1 MNPRVK
7 MERKCNES
15 LNNEFKIMRKSNSLH
30 QIMRENIA
38 IRNGKIVWNVV
49 WMEYYLR
56 LNLSSRRY

>member
-7 MERKCNES
+7 TERKCNES
-15 LNNEFKIMRKSNSLH
+15 LNNEFKIMRKSKSLH